1 MPTQL
6 IELALHQPEARRAH
20 ALLSLADQLLFLIG
34 QNIPDSAARHAASI
48 RQKIERWR
56 DALRTE
62 EEPAALAALAR
73 QIVVDCEAML
83 DRIRTEAA
91 SREAE
96 FVDLVQTLRDVVES
110 LRGDA
115 SKFDADMARST
126 TAMEKAV
133 AIEDIRELKKVL
145 TLEIQ
150 TFKKALVERQAAEA
164 KLTDRLTSQVQ
175 TLEQN
180 LKKVREEA
188 STDALTGIPNRGA
201 FDVTL
206 REWLDRA
213 AKDRKPFTL
222 GIVDLDDFKKI
233 NDTHGHPVGDRVLI
247 AAAKLLMDAVEPG
260 ELVSRYG
267 GEEFGVLMASAPVAK
282 AKARLTDVLRKIAPS
297 YEYELGGEKRSVT
310 FTFSGGVTEWA
321 PGDTPESIVKRAD
334 EALYDAKRMGKHRI
348 ESRTRGFL
356 RSLVG

>member
-1 MPTQL
+1 L
-6 IELALHQPEARRAH
+6 IELSLHKPETRRAH

-56 DALRTE
+56 DALRKE
-62 EEPAALAALAR
+62 EDPTALAALAR
-73 QIVVDCEAML
+73 QIVADCEAML

-91 SREAE
+91 AREAE

-115 SKFDADMARST
+115 SKFDTDMTRSA
-126 TAMEKAV
+126 TAMETAV
-133 AIEDIRELKKVL
+133 ALEDINELKKVL
-145 TLEIQ
+145 TREIK
-150 TFKKALVERQAAEA
+150 TFKAALAERQAAEA
-164 KLTDRLTSQVQ
+164 RLTDRLTSQVQ

-180 LKKVREEA
+180 LKRVRAEA

-206 REWLDRA
+206 REWLARA
-213 AKDRKPFTL
+213 AKDRKTFTL

-247 AAAKLLMDAVEPG
+247 AAAQLLVDAAEPG

-267 GEEFGVLMASAPVAK
+267 GEEFGVLMTATSVAK

-297 YEYELGGEKRSVT
+297 YEYDLGDGKRTVT

-321 PGDTPESIVKRAD
+321 SGDTPESIVKRAD
-334 EALYDAKRMGKHRI
+334 EAMYDAKRMGKHRI
-348 ESRTRGFL
+348 ESRTRSFL
-356 RSLVG
+356 RALVS